1 MFYRY
6 FLILYGAKETKKGFH
21 PIMEILHSAR
31 KKHEIRSTI
40 ILDKKPAW
48 VSYVKW
54 NFRPSSFQL
63 MQKPKVFRIKSCG
76 GLII

>member
-1 MFYRY
+1 MVQK
-6 FLILYGAKETKKGFH
+6 ITKKGFH
-21 PIMEILHSAR
+21 PNMEILHSAR
-31 KKHEIRSTI
+31 EKHEIRSTI